1 MTWEE
6 TIQLIRTKPD
16 YKNLVEKAYFD
27 EDLVLNVER
36 FRSSEEYAATVSL
49 IKEHAPTAKSILDIG
64 SGNGISAI
72 AFALDGFDV
81 TVSEPDASDTIG
93 AGAIRKLKAH
103 ATIANMDIHEEFA
116 ENIQFDGKLFD
127 IVYVRQAMHHAYDLN
142 KFISNLAGLIKP
154 GGHLFTIRD
163 HVIYNEEDKKWF
175 LQEHPLH
182 KFYGGEN
189 AFTQSEYETA
199 ITTAG
204 LTIKKVLKHFDSVIN
219 YFPLTS
225 TQYHETVL
233 QKEEE
238 LSQLLQKKIGILGKV
253 KLLQDIY
260 KKKNAIRLENV
271 FNEKNIAGRMYS
283 FVAQKA

>member
-16 YKNLVEKAYFD
+16 YKDLVEKAYFD
-27 EDLVLNVER
+27 ENLVLNVER
-36 FRSSEEYAATVSL
+36 FRSSEEYSGTVSL
-49 IKEHAPTAKSILDIG
+49 IKEYAPTAKSILDIG

-72 AFALDGFDV
+72 SFALDGFDV

-103 ATIANMDIHEEFA
+103 YNIANMDIHEEFA
-116 ENIQFDGKLFD
+116 ENIQFNGRLFD

-219 YFPLTS
+219 YFPLT
-225 TQYHETVL
+225 TEEYQETIL
-233 QKEEE
+233 QKEAE
-238 LSQLLQKKIGILGKV
+238 LNQILEKKIGVLGKL

-260 KKKNAIRLENV
+260 KKRNPIRPEFI

-283 FVAQKA
+283 YVAHKP

>member
-6 TIQLIRTKPD
+6 TIQKIRANPEYD
-16 YKNLVEKAYFD
+16 ELVEKAYFD

-49 IKEHAPTAKSILDIG
+49 IKEYAPSAKSILDIG

-72 AFALDGFDV
+72 SFALDGFDV

-103 ATIANMDIHEEFA
+103 YNIANMDIHEEFA
-116 ENIQFDGKLFD
+116 ENIQFDGRLFD

-163 HVIYNEEDKKWF
+163 HVVYNDDDKKWF

-189 AFTQSEYETA
+189 AFTQREYETA
-199 ITTAG
+199 ITNAG
-204 LTIKKVLKHFDSVIN
+204 LAIKKVLKHFDSVIN

-225 TQYHETVL
+225 AQYQETIL
-233 QKEEE
+233 QKESE
-238 LSQLLQKKIGILGKV
+238 LSQILEKKIGVLGKL
-253 KLLQDIY
+253 KLLQAIY
-260 KKKNAIRLENV
+260 KKRNPIRPEV
-271 FNEKNIAGRMYS
+271 IFNEKNIAGRMYS
-283 FVAQKA
+283 FVAHKP